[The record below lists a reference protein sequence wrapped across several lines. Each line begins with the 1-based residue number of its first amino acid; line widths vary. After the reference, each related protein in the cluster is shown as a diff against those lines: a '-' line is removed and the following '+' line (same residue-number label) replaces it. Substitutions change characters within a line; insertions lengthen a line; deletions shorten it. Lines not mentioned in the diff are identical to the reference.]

1 MNSSAR
7 PRTLLRFF
15 GRLLVF
21 LLPLLHLPLLEIVAL
36 RHGWFTFRVWEML
49 EIHSV
54 NTLPEAARVMPGPF
68 YPNQRVAMWETGD
81 LGHHS
86 RWAVRTWS
94 TWETDRYGY
103 RSGDFGLPGP
113 EIVLVG
119 DSMAVSSSL
128 DQSSTLGAALARRT
142 GLRVATMARASML
155 DYLRHE
161 RFRVSPPKVVILES
175 TERYVDGIPRCVDQP
190 PVVKMVDQR
199 PWRERLLL
207 TYLVARDEHEKH
219 PARSWFEARKAGP
232 TVPAHVA
239 TDDRMLFLSGRS
251 ANVRAWPPAGLDN
264 VVAAASSCRDLL
276 APRGIQFMFLVV
288 PEKETVYFDL
298 VPGGTK
304 PEYAST
310 LIARVRS
317 ARVATVDLVRLFA
330 DWRAKH
336 QQLLY
341 NLDDT
346 HWNATGVSL
355 AADAIASA
363 LGKAPQASRR

>member
-21 LLPLLHLPLLEIVAL
+21 LVPLLHLPLLEIVAL
-36 RHGWFTFRVWEML
+36 RHGWFTFRVWEMMQ
-49 EIHSV
+49 IASV
-54 NTLPEAARVMPGPF
+54 QALPEAARLMPGPF
-68 YPNQRVAMWETGD
+68 YPDQRVTMWETGD

-86 RWAVRTWS
+86 RWAVRTRS

-103 RSGDFGLPGP
+103 RSADFGLPGP

-119 DSMAVSSSL
+119 DSMAAGSSL

-142 GLRVATMARASML
+142 GRRVATMARASML

-161 RFRVSPPKVVILES
+161 RFRVAPPKVVILES
-175 TERYVDGIPRCVDQP
+175 AERFSDGISGCVNQE

-199 PWRERLLL
+199 PWRDRWLL
-207 TYLVARDEHEKH
+207 TYLVARDEYEKY
-219 PARSWFEARKAGP
+219 PARAWLQARQAGP

-239 TDDRMLFLSGRS
+239 TDGRMLFLSGTWAPR
-251 ANVRAWPPAGLDN
+251 PPDVFDK

-276 APRGIQFMFLVV
+276 ALRGIKFMFFVV
-288 PEKETVYFDL
+288 PEKETVYFDR
-298 VPGGTK
+298 VPGGMK
-304 PEYAST
+304 SVYAST
-310 LIARVRS
+310 LVARVRS
-317 ARVATVDLVRLFA
+317 ARVATVDLVRVFA
-330 DWRAKH
+330 DWRAAH
-336 QQLLY
+336 QELLY

-346 HWNATGVSL
+346 HWNATGVGL

-363 LGKAPQASRR
+363 LTMAPQASRP